1 VTRQAEDQLNLLPFL
16 DLDDATKR
24 VRRYYTET
32 KFTGRQFEWFAG
44 GGDRPETRDC
54 FTSDDIV
61 AISLLSVYIPGE
73 ASLAILQEQW
83 AKLNALLADIPNDV
97 DLRNAPEE
105 LIVDGGK
112 ADQLW
117 QMLENISGVGW
128 VTAGKLCA
136 RKRPRL
142 IPVYDR
148 IVKAALSP
156 GRKSFWTD
164 LRNTLRAQPDVV
176 QRLDDIRSRTEIN
189 PDTSLLRVLD
199 VAVWMMSQG

>member
-1 VTRQAEDQLNLLPFL
+1 VPRPAGHQFNLLPYL
-16 DLDDATKR
+16 DVDSAAQR
-24 VRRYYTET
+24 VKRYYTEA
-32 KFTGRQFEWFAG
+32 KFTGRQFEWLAG
-44 GGDRPETRDC
+44 GGDRPETTNC

-61 AISLLSVYIPGE
+61 AVSLLSVYIPGG
-73 ASLAILQEQW
+73 ASLAILQDRS
-83 AKLNALLADIPNDV
+83 ADLAALLTDIPNNV
-97 DLRNAPEE
+97 DLWDAPED

-117 QMLENISGVGW
+117 QVLKNISGVGW

-156 GRKSFWTD
+156 GRKNFWID
-164 LRNTLRAQPDVV
+164 LR
-176 QRLDDIRSRTEIN
+176 
-189 PDTSLLRVLD
+189 
-199 VAVWMMSQG
+199 